1 MTTLKLTLPERLARE
16 ADAVGL
22 LNPNAIKRLLRAEIR
37 RQRVEKLFR
46 AADRLAAVD
55 LPPLRP
61 ADIETEIQAVR
72 AKRRAN
78 ARRR

>member
-16 ADAVGL
+16 ADAAGL
-22 LNPNAIKRLLRAEIR
+22 LSPNAIKRLLRAEIR

-55 LPPLRP
+55 VPPLSP
-61 ADIETEIQAVR
+61 ADIQTEIQAVR
-72 AKRRAN
+72 AKRRTH